1 MSMLL
6 LVAALASASAQPP
19 LTGGQFTISRS
30 TIDAGGGDSMAGQF
44 AAQGTIGQFDAGE
57 IRGGGFQLRG
67 GFWVITGE
75 HDGLFR
81 DGFEETGSRADE
93 PIEPR

>member
-1 MSMLL
+1 MVL

-19 LTGGQFTISRS
+19 MTGGQFTITRA
-30 TIDAGGGDSMAGQF
+30 TIDVGGGEATGGRF
-44 AAQGTIGQFDAGE
+44 AVQGTIGQSDAGE
-57 IRGGGFQLRG
+57 LGWEGFELRG
-67 GFWVITGE
+67 GFWVSTGE

-81 DGFEETGSRADE
+81 DGFEETGSRGAE